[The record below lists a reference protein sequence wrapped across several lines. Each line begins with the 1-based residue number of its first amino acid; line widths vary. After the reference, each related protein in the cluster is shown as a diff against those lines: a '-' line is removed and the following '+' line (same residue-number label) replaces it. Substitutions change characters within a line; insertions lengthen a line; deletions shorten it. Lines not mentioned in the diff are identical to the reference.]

1 MLGIGEDLRTTQ
13 AALGM
18 LGIPSKVID
27 IPTKQISEKIRKE
40 ADSDPENLAPY
51 SINIFC
57 MTAEEHARV
66 VLELGYKIINERY
79 NIGYW
84 PWELSKWPQEWE
96 PLFSLTDEVWASSKH
111 TYDIFKKS
119 AALNKSPKVSY
130 LPLCIEELRPLKTK
144 EKIVSRKKF
153 NLPPDKKLIICSF
166 DGRSSFWRKNPWG
179 AIHAFQKAFS
189 DRSIFNDCVLVVKTM
204 NASSDLK
211 ENKKLK
217 RLAASDQ
224 RITLL
229 DAKLDRKDLIR
240 LYGCC
245 DILLSLHR
253 AEGFGRII
261 AESLL
266 LGLKVVTTDYSGN
279 KDFCTGDSVYK
290 VSYIKTFVPEGTYT
304 HARGKSGQNRLSTMH
319 LKNF

>member
-1 MLGIGEDLRTTQ
+1 MADHPFGARILGCNTCV
-13 AALGM
+13 
-18 LGIPSKVID
+18 P
-27 IPTKQISEKIRKE
+27 
-40 ADSDPENLAPY
+40 
-51 SINIFC
+51 
-57 MTAEEHARV
+57 
-66 VLELGYKIINERY
+66 
-79 NIGYW
+79 
-84 PWELSKWPQEWE
+84 
-96 PLFSLTDEVWASSKH
+96 
-111 TYDIFKKS
+111 
-119 AALNKSPKVSY
+119 
-130 LPLCIEELRPLKTK
+130 
-144 EKIVSRKKF
+144 
-153 NLPPDKKLIICSF
+153 
-166 DGRSSFWRKNPWG
+166 
-179 AIHAFQKAFS
+179 KAFS

-253 AEGFGRII
+253 AEGFGRIL

-279 KDFCTGDSVYK
+279 KDFCIGGSVYK

-304 HARGKSGQNRLSTMH
+304 HARGQEWAEPSIDDASQKLLKAVCDLDNEINNSDVSLTTYQDMLWPKSAAERYSQRLSEIK
-319 LKNF
+319 KNCLNSEKINWNNKTCMYHINSEISFEDKQLTPT